1 MIVILS
7 VCRSRGECYGYSTGG
22 RLGEEEIMLFTFG
35 LIDKFLDRTSCG
47 TSGENGIY
55 LFLCGLE
62 GYWFIVVRDYFVIIV
77 NSKMISMYIKYYV
90 WGVVIV
96 VITFVARTVC
106 IGIVVV
112 VVIPPTVVIITIIT
126 GGKIEGVVVQG
137 VHVISLLCN
146 NSTIAVKYNTIC
158 IWCRV
163 TQQLYNNIIQL
174 TAYNKPE
181 KGPGWNVD
189 VYPQ

>member
-1 MIVILS
+1 MLRVQS
-7 VCRSRGECYGYSTGG
+7 GG
-22 RLGEEEIMLFTFG
+22 RLGEEEIMVFTFG

-55 LFLCGLE
+55 LSLCGLE
-62 GYWFIVVRDYFVIIV
+62 GYRFIVVRDYFVIIV

-96 VITFVARTVC
+96 VIAFVARTVC
-106 IGIVVV
+106 IGIIVVV
-112 VVIPPTVVIITIIT
+112 VVIPPTIVIIAIIIT
-126 GGKIEGVVVQG
+126 GGKIEGVVVRG
-137 VHVISLLCN
+137 VRVISLLCN

-181 KGPGWNVD
+181 KGPGWND